1 MAVVTGRPGERGFA
15 LVFVLTIAAILGAV
29 TSSALQASMSGA
41 RAAALFSDIA
51 QADELGR
58 AAAEIT
64 GAYIGED
71 PRRQRAGA
79 FALRLAHARLR
90 VDYVNEAARIDV
102 NLAPPRLIAALA
114 AAMGGD
120 DALVAA
126 LPARI
131 DRFRKAQ
138 AGASAPGADAPRLR
152 DAEDAPAAFGIPARL
167 ARRMLPQLTVA
178 NGTATIDPL
187 LADRSLIAALFLG
200 AADRLD
206 DFLDK
211 RQAGFATKEV
221 VTLLFPAE
229 SRDLLGFE
237 PSPAVRAIATV
248 SLENGFE
255 RRYEAVLSAGGEQV
269 SPARVHAWRPLFPE
283 TQ

>member
-1 MAVVTGRPGERGFA
+1 MAVVTGRPAERGFA
-15 LVFVLTIAAILGAV
+15 LIFVLTIAAILGAV
-29 TSSALQASMSGA
+29 TSAALHASMSGA

-58 AAAEIT
+58 AAAQVT
-64 GAYIGED
+64 GAYIGQD
-71 PRRQRAGA
+71 ARRRRAGA
-79 FALRLAHARLR
+79 FALRLAHAQLR

-131 DRFRKAQ
+131 DRVRKGP
-138 AGASAPGADAPRLR
+138 AGSSATSADAPRLR
-152 DAEDAPAAFGIPARL
+152 DAEEAVAVFGIPARL
-167 ARRMLPQLTVA
+167 ARRMLPNLTVA
-178 NGTATIDPL
+178 NGTATVDPL
-187 LADRSLIAALFLG
+187 LADRSVIAALFIG

-211 RQAGFATKEV
+211 RQTGFATEEV
-221 VTLLFPAE
+221 VALLFPAE
-229 SRDLLGFE
+229 SRNLLGFD
-237 PSPAVRAIATV
+237 PSPAVRAIAAVT
-248 SLENGFE
+248 LENGFE
-255 RRYEAVLSAGGEQV
+255 RRYEAVLSAGDE
-269 SPARVHAWRPLFPE
+269 PAAPSRVHAWRPLFPE
-283 TQ
+283 TR